1 MPQALPPLRV
11 SERVEMASIMM
22 MSTQEKVKLLIIEK
36 KRQTLNILQKE
47 NHEKQ
52 TSAIQKIR
60 QLQENELQC
69 IMDSGT
75 YVQCC
80 DCHKWRLVRE
90 IEDPSPVPEY
100 WVCSMNMDEAA
111 NDCGK
116 GDGEHVE
123 SDEELIGVEYTCGSL
138 VWIKFKGNKLVV
150 SQ

>member
-1 MPQALPPLRV
+1 MPQALPPLRA
-11 SERVEMASIMM
+11 SERVEMESIMM
-22 MSTQEKVKLLIIEK
+22 MSTQEKVKLLIEK

-90 IEDPSPVPEY
+90 IEDPSLVPEY
-100 WVCSMNMDEAA
+100 WVCSMNSDVEA